1 MIQAKGLR
9 GDRVKALRGDMTQDD
24 LGTKIGTTGKQV
36 IRLEKP
42 FNNCK
47 AEFIIGLA
55 DALNTSA
62 DYLLGLTE
70 NSDPKLCAD
79 DLTDEERSLIIALR
93 NRRAPQAINSFA
105 VITQG
110 WEEA

>member
-1 MIQAKGLR
+1 MVQAKGLR
-9 GDRVKALRGDMTQDD
+9 GERVKALRGEMSQDD

-36 IRLEKP
+36 IRFEKP

-70 NSDPKLCAD
+70 KSDPWLCAD
-79 DLTDEERSLIIALR
+79 DLTDEERALILALR
-93 NRRAPQAINSFA
+93 GRRAPQAINAFA
-105 VITQG
+105 EITDG
-110 WEEA
+110 WE